1 MLVHATSKALD
12 ILNQIQAAESRE
24 ELARIFGDAVADFG
38 FSATCISQYAVKEG
52 LDRIVILL
60 DGLPDSVAQRLV
72 SAENGVNDISSRA
85 KESDE
90 PFFWH
95 DLGDLSGSALM
106 RDIAAAGLVDGF
118 CIPVRM
124 PSGGRGLVSMLC
136 DKRVEIDEEQA
147 LVLRALAQAAHSQ
160 VLHLL
165 PEAAKAARLTERER
179 EVLRWT
185 AAGKT
190 ADATAEILSI
200 SVRTVEY
207 HLLNAARKLNTAN
220 RTHTVV
226 EALRSRQLS
235 I

>member
-1 MLVHATSKALD
+1 MHATSKALD
-12 ILNQIQAAESRE
+12 ILNRIQTAESRE
-24 ELARIFGDAVADFG
+24 ELARIFGDAAADFG
-38 FSATCISQYAVKEG
+38 FSATCISQYAVLEG

-72 SAENGVNDISSRA
+72 TVENGVNAISSRA
-85 KESDE
+85 RESDE

-95 DLGDLSGSALM
+95 DLGDMSSSALM
-106 RDIAAAGLVDGF
+106 RDVAAAGLVDGY

-124 PSGGRGLVSMLC
+124 PAGGRGLVSLIA
-136 DKRVEIDEEQA
+136 DKRVDLDEGQA

-165 PEAAKAARLTERER
+165 PETAKAARLTARER

>member
-1 MLVHATSKALD
+1 MHATSKALD
-12 ILNQIQAAESRE
+12 ILNQIQAAQSRE
-24 ELARIFGDAVADFG
+24 ELARIFGDAAAGFG
-38 FSATCISQYAVKEG
+38 FIATCISQYAVLDG

-60 DGLPDSVAQRLV
+60 DGLPDSVAARLV
-72 SAENGVNDISSRA
+72 SAENGVNAISSRA
-85 KESDE
+85 RESDE

-95 DLGDLSGSALM
+95 DLGDMSGSTLM
-106 RDIAAAGLVDGF
+106 RDVAAAGLVDGY

-124 PSGGRGLVSMLC
+124 PAGGRGLVSLIS
-136 DKRVEIDEEQA
+136 DKPIDLDEGQA
-147 LVLRALAQAAHSQ
+147 LVLRALSQAAHSQ

-165 PEAAKAARLTERER
+165 PEAAKAARLTARER

>member
-1 MLVHATSKALD
+1 MHATSKALD
-12 ILNQIQAAESRE
+12 ILNQIQSAGSRD
-24 ELARIFGDAVADFG
+24 ELARTFGDAAAEFG
-38 FSATCISQYAVKEG
+38 FMATCISQYAVMDG

-60 DGLPDSVAQRLV
+60 DGLPDAVAQRLV
-72 SAENGVNDISSRA
+72 SAENGINPISSRA
-85 KESDE
+85 RESDE
-90 PFFWH
+90 PFYWH

-106 RDIAAAGLVDGF
+106 RDVASAGLVDGF
-118 CIPVRM
+118 CIPMRM
-124 PSGGRGLVSMLC
+124 PSGGRGLVSMLS
-136 DKRVEIDEEQA
+136 DKPLDLDEEQM
-147 LVLRALAQAAHSQ
+147 LVLRAMAQAAHSQ

-165 PEAAKAARLTERER
+165 PEAAKAARLTARER

>member
-1 MLVHATSKALD
+1 MLATETLEL
-12 ILNQIQAAESRE
+12 LNQIQACRARD
-24 ELARIFGDAVADFG
+24 ELARVFGEAVAVFG
-38 FSATCISQYAVKEG
+38 ISASCISQYAVLEG

-60 DGLPDSVAQRLV
+60 DRLPDLVAQRLA
-72 SAENGVNDISSRA
+72 SPDGGQNPISDRA
-85 KESDE
+85 KETNE
-90 PFFWH
+90 PYYWH
-95 DLGDLSGSALM
+95 DLGVRLDGSKVMADVM
-106 RDIAAAGLVDGF
+106 ANGFIDGY
-118 CIPVRM
+118 CIPVHM
-124 PSGGRGLVSMLC
+124 PAGGRGLVSLLS
-136 DKRVEIDEEQA
+136 DRKIELDDDAA
-147 LVLRALAQAAHSQ
+147 LALRAISHAAHGQ

-165 PEAAKAARLTERER
+165 PEAARAARLTARER

-190 ADATAEILSI
+190 ADATASILSI